1 MLQHQVIKAIKAM
14 DSGEDE
20 QEAIS
25 IAVSNIPSKNGKRL
39 AKEFFARNLRKTR
52 RESVELEEKAVS
64 QAQQKL
70 MGMAL
75 AYKRGEMD
83 DASDEVKKVAN
94 SMSEKDLEDFAKT
107 KHDNL
112 PMKKEKYLAAAYN
125 TIKSQ
130 KKY

>member
-1 MLQHQVIKAIKAM
+1 MN
-14 DSGEDE
+14 EE
-20 QEAIS
+20 
-25 IAVSNIPSKNGKRL
+25 
-39 AKEFFARNLRKTR
+39 
-52 RESVELEEKAVS
+52 VELSEKSVS

-107 KHDNL
+107 KHDGL
-112 PMKKEKYLAAAYN
+112 PAKKEGYLSAAWKKMKE
-125 TIKSQ
+125 T
-130 KKY
+130 KKYK